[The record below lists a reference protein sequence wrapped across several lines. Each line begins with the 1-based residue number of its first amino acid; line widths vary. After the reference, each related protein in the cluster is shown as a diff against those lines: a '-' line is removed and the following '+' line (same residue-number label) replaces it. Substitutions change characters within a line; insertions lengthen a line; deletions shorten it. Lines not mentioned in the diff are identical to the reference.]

1 MNQNLRF
8 ESRGAPENHQS
19 EKLDMIG
26 AAALGA
32 GETKNRRMPTAVRPE
47 AEETCTSARDGQT
60 A

>member
-8 ESRGAPENHQS
+8 ENQGAPENHQS
-19 EKLDMIG
+19 EKLDKIE

-32 GETKNRRMPTAVRPE
+32 GETKSRQMPTAVRLE
-47 AEETCTSARDGQT
+47 GEGTCTSARALRT

>member
-1 MNQNLRF
+1 MNQSLRF
-8 ESRGAPENHQS
+8 ESREAPENHQS

-32 GETKNRRMPTAVRPE
+32 GETKNRRMPTAVRLE
-47 AEETCTSARDGQT
+47 GEETCTFARASQT